1 MGLAPTRDIA
11 RQVIGQLG
19 PAGRRL
25 TFAVSGCPNSCP
37 QPQLADVGIL
47 TSRLTKGEDG
57 ARSPRFDF
65 YRRSGDG
72 LGVAVAEG
80 LTLEELLAEVR
91 QLG

>member
-11 RQVIGQLG
+11 RQVLGQLG

-47 TSRLTKGEDG
+47 TSRLAKGEDG
-57 ARSPRFDF
+57 ARSPRFDL
-65 YRRSGDG
+65 YRRHGEG
-72 LGVAVAEG
+72 LGEATASG
-80 LTLEELLAEVR
+80 LELAELLAEVR